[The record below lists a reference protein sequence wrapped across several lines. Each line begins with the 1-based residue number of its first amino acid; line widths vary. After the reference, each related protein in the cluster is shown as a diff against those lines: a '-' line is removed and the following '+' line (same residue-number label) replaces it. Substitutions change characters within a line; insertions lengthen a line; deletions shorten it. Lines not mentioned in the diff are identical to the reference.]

1 MMMVA
6 SNFKTVRQVAD
17 ILSVSTNVVYR
28 EIQRRRLACYHVGG
42 VYRISDAQ
50 LEDYLAESE
59 LGTELQPREFKH
71 VLRLGG

>member
-1 MMMVA
+1 MTT

-42 VYRISDAQ
+42 VYRISGAQ

-59 LGTELQPREFKH
+59 LGTEIQPREFKH
-71 VLRLGG
+71 VMKIGG

>member
-1 MMMVA
+1 MVA

-28 EIQRRRLACYHVGG
+28 EIARRRLACYNVGG

-59 LGTELQPREFKH
+59 LGTEIQPREFKH
-71 VLRLGG
+71 VLTLGG